1 MRFEAWLRDW
11 SKQTTIVAFLFT
23 FLRFEVFSDSIRVN
37 DFIFFTHTVCKFESD
52 NGDVHENVAEK

>member
-1 MRFEAWLRDW
+1 MTADRSRL
-11 SKQTTIVAFLFT
+11 AFLFT

-37 DFIFFTHTVCKFESD
+37 DFIFFTQTVCKFESD

>member
-1 MRFEAWLRDW
+1 MTDRDRL
-11 SKQTTIVAFLFT
+11 AFLFT